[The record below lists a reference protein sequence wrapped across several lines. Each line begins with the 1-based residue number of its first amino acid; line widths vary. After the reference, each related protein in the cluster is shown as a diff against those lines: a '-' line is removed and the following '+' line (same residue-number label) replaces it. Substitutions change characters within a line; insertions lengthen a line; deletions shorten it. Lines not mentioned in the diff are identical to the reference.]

1 MAYATAG
8 VASGTGGF
16 LTANLVASGT
26 YNATTSLSAELKAGR
41 TAELTLTGIVT
52 SQRGARSLLASQ
64 IYGNAGDDSIVL
76 GGQLN
81 TITSSTIGGGAGSD
95 TITNAF
101 RVNGATA
108 FATSTI
114 NGFDSAVQF
123 TANKAFIE
131 AGGGADS
138 IGLQFI
144 QTAVFTQSTIG
155 GGQGNDTI
163 ALAATAAGSGGFF
176 TGLIALGGGDDT
188 LTSVGINTFN
198 YSTPMV
204 AVVLTLLPLTS
215 VLLFPHPSSM
225 VTTTEPSVTMTVLT

>member
-1 MAYATAG
+1 MAFYGIVSAGNLSGSNAADTINFYNTTATVSATTVLGLDGADLLYLGAQGYTGAVSAMAYATAG

-131 AGGGADS
+131 ASGGADS

-163 ALAATAAGSGGFF
+163 AL
-176 TGLIALGGGDDT
+176 LL
-188 LTSVGINTFN
+188 LLLVQ
-198 YSTPMV
+198 
-204 AVVLTLLPLTS
+204 VV
-215 VLLFPHPSSM
+215 SSP
-225 VTTTEPSVTMTVLT
+225 V